1 MNKNMLKNYWS
12 ALMNFLNKKSTT
24 VFVILL
30 LTIAFLGNQPFVQE
44 VYEIRF
50 ATIAP
55 DGTPWSDQLKE
66 MKKRV
71 EREGKGRI
79 KFIVYTSGQLGG
91 EIETLRSLQRG
102 RIQAWGGSVGA
113 VTAIVPELQL
123 LELPYLFLNEK
134 ETDYILD
141 NVVFKPYS
149 DILKKKEFILH
160 SWNENGWRHFAVK
173 KKPIFTPADLK
184 GMKIRSQESSIHIEM
199 WKAFGASPVPISI
212 PEVMSALQTGL
223 VDGFDNSTLF
233 TSATGWYQGIEHF
246 IQSAHMYQP
255 GLIIYNK
262 KYLESLPQDIQKI
275 LLGDPKF
282 EAQLGRNG
290 VREIEPEIIKIL
302 EKDGVKVH
310 KMSAAQREEF
320 AKLARTIH
328 FKFRNIV
335 GAELYDKVQNALRD
349 FRSKSGNK

>member
-1 MNKNMLKNYWS
+1 MNS
-12 ALMNFLNKKSTT
+12 SNKRFFTI
-24 VFVILL
+24 VFIFL
-30 LTIAFLGNQPFVQE
+30 LTLIFYGNKSVLQE

-71 EREGKGRI
+71 EKEGNGRI
-79 KFIVYTSGQLGG
+79 KFVVYTSGQLGG

-149 DILKKKEFILH
+149 DILAMKGFILH
-160 SWNENGWRHFAVK
+160 SWNENGWRHFATK
-173 KKPIFTPADLK
+173 KKPIFNPSDLK
-184 GMKIRSQESSIHIEM
+184 GLKIRSQESQIHIEM

-233 TSATGWYQGIEHF
+233 TSATGWYQSIDHF
-246 IQSAHMYQP
+246 VLSAHMYQP

-262 KYLESLPQDIQKI
+262 KYFDSLPQDIQKI
-275 LLGDPKF
+275 LLGDQKY
-282 EAQLGRNG
+282 EAQLGRKG

-302 EKDGVKVH
+302 EKDKVKVY
-310 KMSAAQREEF
+310 KMSVAQREEF

-328 FKFRNIV
+328 PKFRNIV
-335 GAELYDKVQNALRD
+335 GAGLYDEVQNALRD
-349 FRSKSGNK
+349 FRNKSGSK

>member
-1 MNKNMLKNYWS
+1 MNS
-12 ALMNFLNKKSTT
+12 SNKRFFTI
-24 VFVILL
+24 VFIFL
-30 LTIAFLGNQPFVQE
+30 LTLIFYGNKFVLQE

-71 EREGKGRI
+71 EKEGNGRI
-79 KFIVYTSGQLGG
+79 KFVVYTSGQLGG

-149 DILKKKEFILH
+149 DLLAIKGFILH
-160 SWNENGWRHFAVK
+160 SWNENGWRHFATK
-173 KKPIFTPADLK
+173 KKPIFNPSDLK
-184 GMKIRSQESSIHIEM
+184 GLKIRSQESQIHIEM

-233 TSATGWYQGIEHF
+233 TSATGWYQGIDHF
-246 IQSAHMYQP
+246 VQSAHMYQP
-255 GLIIYNK
+255 GVIIYNK
-262 KYLESLPQDIQKI
+262 KFLDSLPQDIQKI
-275 LLGDPKF
+275 LLGDQKF
-282 EAQLGRNG
+282 EAQLGRKG

-310 KMSAAQREEF
+310 KMSMTQREEF

-328 FKFRNIV
+328 PKFRNIV

-349 FRSKSGNK
+349 FRNKSGNK

>member
-1 MNKNMLKNYWS
+1 MNS
-12 ALMNFLNKKSTT
+12 SNKKII
-24 VFVILL
+24 VIL
-30 LTIAFLGNQPFVQE
+30 IAFFLSLGFYGNATLTQE
-44 VYEIRF
+44 VYEVRI

-55 DGTPWSDQLKE
+55 DGTPWSDQLRE
-66 MKKRV
+66 MKKRI
-71 EREGKGRI
+71 EKEGKGRI
-79 KFIVYTSGQLGG
+79 KFVTYTSGQLGG

-134 ETDYILD
+134 EADYILD
-141 NVVFKPYS
+141 NVVYQPYK
-149 DILKKKEFILH
+149 DILANKGFILH
-160 SWNENGWRHFAVK
+160 SWNENGWRHFASK
-173 KKPIFTPADLK
+173 KNPIFKPSDLK
-184 GMKIRSQESSIHIEM
+184 GLKIRSQESSIHIEM

-233 TSATGWYQGIEHF
+233 TSATGWYQAINHF
-246 IQSAHMYQP
+246 VLSAHMYQP
-255 GLIIYNK
+255 ALILYNK
-262 KYLESLPQDIQKI
+262 KFWDTLPQDIQKI

-282 EAQLGRNG
+282 ESETGRRG

-302 EKDGVKVH
+302 EKDGVKVY
-310 KMSAAQREEF
+310 KMSNEQREEF

-328 FKFRNIV
+328 SKFRNIV
-335 GAELYDKVQNALRD
+335 GAKLFDKVQNALKDLRI
-349 FRSKSGNK
+349 KSGSK

>member
-1 MNKNMLKNYWS
+1 
-12 ALMNFLNKKSTT
+12 MNFLNRKFSTFFIIVFLILT
-24 VFVILL
+24 VY
-30 LTIAFLGNQPFVQE
+30 GNKPLAQE

-71 EREGKGRI
+71 EKEGKGRI
-79 KFIVYTSGQLGG
+79 KLVIYTSGQLGG
-91 EIETLRSLQRG
+91 ELETLRSLQRG

-113 VTAIVPELQL
+113 VSALIPELQL

-141 NVVFKPYS
+141 DVVFQPFS
-149 DILKKKEFILH
+149 DILAKKDFVLH
-160 SWNENGWRHFAVK
+160 SWNENGWRHFATK
-173 KKPIFTPADLK
+173 KKPVFNPSDLK
-184 GMKIRSQESSIHIEM
+184 GMKIRSQESPIHIEM

-223 VDGFDNSTLF
+223 VEGFDNSTLF
-233 TSATGWYQGIEHF
+233 TSATGWYQGIDHF
-246 IQSAHMYQP
+246 VQSAHMYQP
-255 GLIIYNK
+255 GIIIYNK
-262 KYLESLPQDIQKI
+262 KFLDSLPKDIQKI
-275 LLGDPKF
+275 LLGDPKT
-282 EAQLGRNG
+282 EARIGRTG

-310 KMSAAQREEF
+310 KMSTAQKAEF
-320 AKLARTIH
+320 AKLAKTIH
-328 FKFRNIV
+328 PKFRNVV
-335 GAELYDKVQNALRD
+335 GAALFDKVQNALRD
-349 FRSKSGNK
+349 FRNKPENK

>member
-1 MNKNMLKNYWS
+1 MNS
-12 ALMNFLNKKSTT
+12 SNKRFFTI
-24 VFVILL
+24 VLFFL
-30 LTIAFLGNQPFVQE
+30 LTLIFFGNKSVLQE
-44 VYEIRF
+44 VYEIRL

-71 EREGKGRI
+71 EKEGKGRI
-79 KFIVYTSGQLGG
+79 KFVVYTSGQLGG

-113 VTAIVPELQL
+113 VTALIPELQL
-123 LELPYLFLNEK
+123 LELPYLFLNDK

-141 NVVFKPYS
+141 EVVFKPYS
-149 DILKKKEFILH
+149 DILAKKEFILH
-160 SWNENGWRHFAVK
+160 SWNENGWRHFATK
-173 KKPIFTPADLK
+173 KKPIFAPSDLK
-184 GMKIRSQESSIHIEM
+184 GMKIRSQESPIHIEM
-199 WKAFGASPVPISI
+199 WKAFGALPVPISI

-233 TSATGWYQGIEHF
+233 TSATGWYQGINHF
-246 IQSAHMYQP
+246 VQSAHMYQP
-255 GLIIYNK
+255 GIIIYNK
-262 KYLESLPQDIQKI
+262 KFLDSLPQDIQKI
-275 LLGDPKF
+275 LLGDHKF
-282 EAQLGRNG
+282 EAELGRKG

-310 KMSAAQREEF
+310 KMSNTQREEF

-328 FKFRNIV
+328 PHFRNIV
-335 GAELYDKVQNALRD
+335 GAELFDKVQNALRD
-349 FRSKSGNK
+349 FRNKSGNK

>member
-1 MNKNMLKNYWS
+1 
-12 ALMNFLNKKSTT
+12 MNFLNKKSTT

>member
-1 MNKNMLKNYWS
+1 
-12 ALMNFLNKKSTT
+12 MNFLNKKSTT

-328 FKFRNIV
+328 SKFRNIV

>member
-1 MNKNMLKNYWS
+1 MNS
-12 ALMNFLNKKSTT
+12 SNKRFFTI
-24 VFVILL
+24 VFIFL
-30 LTIAFLGNQPFVQE
+30 LTLIFYGNKSVLQE

-71 EREGKGRI
+71 EKEGNGRI
-79 KFIVYTSGQLGG
+79 KFVVYTSGQLGG

-113 VTAIVPELQL
+113 VTALVPELQL

-141 NVVFKPYS
+141 EVVFKPYS
-149 DILKKKEFILH
+149 NLMAKEGLILH
-160 SWNENGWRHFAVK
+160 SWNENGWRHIATK
-173 KKPIFTPADLK
+173 KKPIFKPSDLK
-184 GMKIRSQESSIHIEM
+184 GLKIRSQESQIHIEM
-199 WKAFGASPVPISI
+199 WKAFGALPVPISI

-233 TSATGWYQGIEHF
+233 TSATGWYQGVEHF
-246 IQSAHMYQP
+246 VQSAHMYQP
-255 GLIIYNK
+255 GIIIYNK
-262 KYLESLPQDIQKI
+262 KFFDSLPQDIQKI
-275 LLGDPKF
+275 LLGDQKY
-282 EAQLGRNG
+282 EAQLGRKG

-310 KMSAAQREEF
+310 KTSAAQREEF

-328 FKFRNIV
+328 PNFRNIV
-335 GAELYDKVQNALRD
+335 GAELFDKVQNALRD
-349 FRSKSGNK
+349 FRNKSGSK

>member
-1 MNKNMLKNYWS
+1 MNS
-12 ALMNFLNKKSTT
+12 SNKRFFTT
-24 VFVILL
+24 VFIFL
-30 LTIAFLGNQPFVQE
+30 LTLIFYGNKSVLQE

-71 EREGKGRI
+71 EKEGNGRI
-79 KFIVYTSGQLGG
+79 KFVVYTSGQLGG

-149 DILKKKEFILH
+149 DILAMKGFILH
-160 SWNENGWRHFAVK
+160 SWNENGWRHFATK
-173 KKPIFTPADLK
+173 KKPIFTPSDLK
-184 GMKIRSQESSIHIEM
+184 GLKIRSQESQIHIEM

-233 TSATGWYQGIEHF
+233 TSATGWYQSVDHF
-246 IQSAHMYQP
+246 VLSAHMYQP

-262 KYLESLPQDIQKI
+262 KYFDSLPQDIQKI
-275 LLGDPKF
+275 LLGDQKY
-282 EAQLGRNG
+282 EAQLGRKG

-302 EKDGVKVH
+302 EKDKVKVH

-328 FKFRNIV
+328 PKFRNIV

-349 FRSKSGNK
+349 FRNKSGSK

>member
-1 MNKNMLKNYWS
+1 MNSSNKRFFTIVFI
-12 ALMNFLNKKSTT
+12 FLFTLIFYGNKS
-24 VFVILL
+24 VL
-30 LTIAFLGNQPFVQE
+30 QE

-71 EREGKGRI
+71 EKEGNGRI
-79 KFIVYTSGQLGG
+79 KFVVYTSGQLGG

-149 DILKKKEFILH
+149 DILAMKGFILH
-160 SWNENGWRHFAVK
+160 SWNENGWRHFATK
-173 KKPIFTPADLK
+173 KKPIFNPSDLK
-184 GMKIRSQESSIHIEM
+184 GLKIRSQESQIHIEM
-199 WKAFGASPVPISI
+199 WKAFGALPVPISI

-233 TSATGWYQGIEHF
+233 TSATGWYQSVDHF
-246 IQSAHMYQP
+246 VLSAHMYQP

-262 KYLESLPQDIQKI
+262 KFLDSLPQDIQKI
-275 LLGDPKF
+275 LLGDHKF
-282 EAQLGRNG
+282 EAELGRKG

-328 FKFRNIV
+328 PKFRNIV
-335 GAELYDKVQNALRD
+335 GAELFDKVQNALRD
-349 FRSKSGNK
+349 FRNKSGNK